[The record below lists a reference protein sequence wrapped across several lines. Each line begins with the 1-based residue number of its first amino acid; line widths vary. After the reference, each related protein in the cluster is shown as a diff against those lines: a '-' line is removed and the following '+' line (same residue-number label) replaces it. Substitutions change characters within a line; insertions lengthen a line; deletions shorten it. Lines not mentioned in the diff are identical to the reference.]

1 MDTTASSRQ
10 VRWLSVR
17 KGQLVYAFRY
27 SPDNESAM
35 LEEIIRQAD
44 DPQSDLDWVDAAT
57 LAFQAACQSAQ
68 ASYKSMPT
76 QMPKL
81 TPHKTQAAP
90 GHPGGDSDQ
99 AMEGPCSSLP

>member
-1 MDTTASSRQ
+1 MDMAATRQ

-17 KGQLVYAFRY
+17 KGDMVYAFRY
-27 SPDNESAM
+27 SPASEPAM

-44 DPQSDLDWVDAAT
+44 DPQSELDWVDAAT

-68 ASYKSMPT
+68 ASWESMPT
-76 QMPKL
+76 HSPKL
-81 TPHKTQAAP
+81 SPRQSQAAP
-90 GHPGGDSDQ
+90 DNPGGDSDQ